1 MKNKTE
7 LEKLGKNLKEARE
20 NAGFTQKALAEIIGI
35 SSAVLSKYEN
45 GELSPDKDVLI
56 RISEVLGVSINMIT
70 MKFED
75 SMYQENSPLVKD

>member
-20 NAGFTQKALAEIIGI
+20 NAGFTQKALAEFIGI
-35 SSAVLSKYEN
+35 SSTALSKYEN
-45 GELSPDKDVLI
+45 GELNPDKDVLI
-56 RISEVLGVSINMIT
+56 RISEVLGISINMMT

-75 SMYQENSPLVKD
+75 SMNQENSPLVQD